1 MTKKAAGEVLLTVL
15 FTQPIYSPGGG
26 RAPGAVLPRGLRP
39 DGRRHVV
46 QERPHL
52 HGRRQ
57 GRCRRNCRGR
67 VIAGRR
73 WSQNSGRAADSKLWI
88 FRAPMGLYDLGCF
101 YDLVLLSHKSE
112 I

>member
-1 MTKKAAGEVLLTVL
+1 MTIEKEVIDGTLPFIREKPRDIALVSAVIQSHLMLSDKKAAGEVLLTVL

-57 GRCRRNCRGR
+57 GRCRRNCRGL
-67 VIAGRR
+67 VIAG
-73 WSQNSGRAADSKLWI
+73 
-88 FRAPMGLYDLGCF
+88 Y
-101 YDLVLLSHKSE
+101 
-112 I
+112 